1 MHKYIIFTYIYIL
14 KFIYIYEEVNNKF
27 LLALKLCIHL
37 LSHIKIYSLIIQS
50 YNIFKHNLT
59 FITIK
64 NIEKRKQMSSSAN
77 KAYAVFFIW

>member
-37 LSHIKIYSLIIQS
+37 LSHIKIYSFIIQS

-64 NIEKRKQMSSSAN
+64 NIEKRK
-77 KAYAVFFIW
+77 